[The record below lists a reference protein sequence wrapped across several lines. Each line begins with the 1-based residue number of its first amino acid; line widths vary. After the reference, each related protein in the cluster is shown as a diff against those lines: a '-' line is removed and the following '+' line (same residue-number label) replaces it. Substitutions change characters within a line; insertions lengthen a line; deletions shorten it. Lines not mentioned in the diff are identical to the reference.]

1 MQEQKWGPLLRNEQQ
16 KKAEDVTEA
25 EAKIQQ
31 AGSTQLLITNQHLL
45 ELRLFRYINI
55 VTNPHQNASHFDLFV
70 SENVFL
76 FVEFCILF
84 NSLLFLNPKGSK
96 MSCFVCFR
104 LCDELMVFFF
114 FFERSAPRTYLI
126 NTKTCT
132 MFTFSPWLH
141 VQPLQCKIISQ
152 NKG

>member
-25 EAKIQQ
+25 EAEIQQ

-114 FFERSAPRTYLI
+114 LRGQ
-126 NTKTCT
+126 
-132 MFTFSPWLH
+132 LH
-141 VQPLQCKIISQ
+141 VPTLLTLKLAQCLHFHLGYMYSRYSVK
-152 NKG
+152 